1 MAKKKADFTGAKYTD
16 LLKADDERDCGFSP
30 DNISI
35 PYGEYAHLD
44 IFMGN
49 FMAVLRTSMG
59 DFDFSAA
66 DYLTPNENVLFWC
79 IWFAIVLMTCII
91 FLNFIIAEASA
102 SYEKVKERLEA
113 YIFKAKANMVAEVE
127 LMYFDDFPCGIC
139 TRTNEKMPKF
149 LVIRK
154 IDT

>member
-1 MAKKKADFTGAKYTD
+1 
-16 LLKADDERDCGFSP
+16 
-30 DNISI
+30 
-35 PYGEYAHLD
+35 
-44 IFMGN
+44 
-49 FMAVLRTSMG
+49 MG

-66 DYLTPNENVLFWC
+66 DYLTPEENILFWF

-113 YIFKAKANMVAEVE
+113 YIFMAKANMVAEVE
-127 LMYFDDFPCGIC
+127 LMYFDDFPCGVC
-139 TRTNEKMPKF
+139 TRTSQKMPKF

>member
-1 MAKKKADFTGAKYTD
+1 M
-16 LLKADDERDCGFSP
+16 LERIETDCGFTASL
-30 DNISI
+30 DL
-35 PYGEYAHLD
+35 PYGEYEHIGL
-44 IFMGN
+44 FVGN
-49 FMAVLRTSMG
+49 FLAVLRTSMG
-59 DFDFSAA
+59 DFDFGAA
-66 DYLTPNENVLFWC
+66 DYLTKSENILFWF

-127 LMYFDDFPCGIC
+127 MMHFDEFPCGVC
-139 TRTNEKMPKF
+139 TRTSQKMPKF
-149 LVIRK
+149 LVIRQ

>member
-1 MAKKKADFTGAKYTD
+1 MKEFN
-16 LLKADDERDCGFSP
+16 LFCGFTASM
-30 DNISI
+30 DI
-35 PYGEYAHLD
+35 PYGEYEN
-44 IFMGN
+44 IGVFMGN

-59 DFDFSAA
+59 DFDFGAA
-66 DYLTPNENVLFWC
+66 DYLTRNENILFWF

-113 YIFKAKANMVAEVE
+113 YIFMAKANMVAEVE
-127 LMYFDDFPCGIC
+127 MMYFNDFPCGIC
-139 TRTNEKMPKF
+139 TRNKEKMPKF